1 KINKIIKMLSILLLI
16 IASMFKFAL
25 AGDFYLTEQI
35 LNKVLRGN
43 SINGYYNTDQVFNLV
58 FNSTANAFNVW
69 LDTTSPN
76 LPFILKTGG
85 TMTGDL
91 TIDKSSGNGSILN
104 LKNNDRTFSINN
116 NYNGLIFTALD
127 TKMTISSGLTIS
139 TSIAGT
145 SGLCLIGASDS
156 LPTSGYSEGCI
167 IYNLTDHNLYI
178 STENVVGIESW
189 KSIW

>member
-1 KINKIIKMLSILLLI
+1 MNKINKIIKMLSILLLI

-116 NYNGLIFTALD
+116 N
-127 TKMTISSGLTIS
+127 
-139 TSIAGT
+139 
-145 SGLCLIGASDS
+145 
-156 LPTSGYSEGCI
+156 
-167 IYNLTDHNLYI
+167 
-178 STENVVGIESW
+178 
-189 KSIW
+189 